1 MSRRRGKGEG
11 SIFQRKDGRWA
22 GFVTLGYTPDGKQ
35 KKAWVYG
42 RTRRE
47 VAEKLARLLPK
58 AGSAWVA
65 DPGAIR
71 LGDYLHTWVEQR
83 AATKGL
89 RPTTVRN
96 YRVYLKHVEPLAH
109 LPLKRLNPLHLR
121 GLMADLGHLSPSVRR
136 HIYQFLRA
144 AFRDAVRAGL
154 LDQNPMEAVDPPRS
168 GFVRP
173 ARAWRPD
180 EVARFLEAA
189 KGHRLYPLFALML
202 ATGLR
207 PGEALALRWE
217 DWEEETLHVRHTLLR
232 DGTLGP
238 TKTPGSNGT
247 RWFKSTIAHQR
258 APGLKGLGQSPL
270 WPFLAHPHHQGV
282 GDEVVPGLAPGVE
295 EGPEVAQEEGQGGEG
310 FPHHLPHEGGE
321 PVHGFPV
328 GAHHPKAQGHL
339 ARGGPVKGGE
349 GHVVGPAGHPV
360 EEEVLQGGGG
370 EGVDSRQGHEEKAYG
385 DEDEAVHQGGH
396 QAAPGAGHYH
406 RPPPR

>member
-1 MSRRRGKGEG
+1 MKRKRGKGEG

-144 AFRDAVRAGL
+144 AFRDAVRAGV

-217 DWEEETLHVRHTLLR
+217 DWEGETLHVRHTLLR

-247 RWFKSTIAHQR
+247 LYLDPATQDLLRAWRERLEGEKKASPDWVDHGLMFPSTRGTPLDYGNFKR
-258 APGLKGLGQSPL
+258 A
-270 WPFLAHPHHQGV
+270 FYA
-282 GDEVVPGLAPGVE
+282 
-295 EGPEVAQEEGQGGEG
+295 
-310 FPHHLPHEGGE
+310 
-321 PVHGFPV
+321 
-328 GAHHPKAQGHL
+328 
-339 ARGGPVKGGE
+339 
-349 GHVVGPAGHPV
+349 
-360 EEEVLQGGGG
+360 LQ
-370 EGVDSRQGHEEKAYG
+370 EKAGVSRITPHGLRHTYTSLALRAG
-385 DEDEAVHQGGH
+385 LPPKVVAARLRHADPTFTVKVYQQLIEEDHRA
-396 QAAPGAGHYH
+396 GALSLDTLLHLNTQQTPASTEKTGNAK
-406 RPPPR
+406 RPPARKRA